1 MQNANLELTIRE
13 LQIETLEKQK
23 NGEKEHEGL
32 STELSAC
39 QAELQRLRIDFEA
52 VLDSKMGLE
61 LEIASYRRLLEGEE
75 RR

>member
-32 STELSAC
+32 STELSSC

-52 VLDSKMGLE
+52 VLDSTMGLE